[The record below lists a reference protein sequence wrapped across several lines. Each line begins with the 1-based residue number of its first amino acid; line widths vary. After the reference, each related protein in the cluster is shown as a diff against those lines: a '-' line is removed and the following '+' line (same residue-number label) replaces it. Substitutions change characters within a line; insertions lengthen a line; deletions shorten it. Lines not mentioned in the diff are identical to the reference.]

1 MFWNDALLCHC
12 ESDGRE
18 LFVGSPMGSSPIK
31 YSGEL
36 MCARVGAHAAVNFL
50 SDPDFTKIT
59 WVSIER
65 IRVVP
70 LSVGD
75 VVPHLTIVLCRRY
88 SARL

>member
-1 MFWNDALLCHC
+1 
-12 ESDGRE
+12 
-18 LFVGSPMGSSPIK
+18 
-31 YSGEL
+31 
-36 MCARVGAHAAVNFL
+36 MCAKVGAHAAVNFL